1 MPRMSTILK
10 MQIWSCYCPSKN
22 SPMDYHYPSE
32 LTRLYMIDLVHV
44 SNFMS
49 HQTPTHPHFLLCFK
63 RIIFYFLNIVHG
75 SGPLHMQVSL
85 LGKFFFLDKW
95 KPSIHTQTGPVLHR
109 LPLVP
114 PTSLDSVPL
123 FSRSIASGLPGS
135 STDPSKGNASFLDSS
150 EHYWIQ

>member
-10 MQIWSCYCPSKN
+10 MQIWSCYCPLKN
-22 SPMDYHYPSE
+22 SPMDYHYPNE
-32 LTRLYMIDLVHV
+32 LYVIDLVHV
-44 SNFMS
+44 SNFVS
-49 HQTPTHPHFLLCFK
+49 HQTPTHPLFILCFK
-63 RIIFYFLNIVHG
+63 RIIFYFLNIVNG

-95 KPSIHTQTGPVLHR
+95 NPFIHTQTGPVPHP

-123 FSRSIASGLPGS
+123 FSRNIHSIRS
-135 STDPSKGNASFLDSS
+135 SRIKHWPRKGNALFLDSS
-150 EHYWIQ
+150 KHYQI